1 MKTLKEEAINALLTL
16 PDNAEID
23 EMMYRLYVIDQVEKG
38 RAEIKDGKFIT
49 VDDLEKEIEAW

>member
-1 MKTLKEEAINALLTL
+1 MIEEI
-16 PDNAEID
+16 I
-23 EMMYRLYVIDQVEKG
+23 YKLYVVDQVEKG